1 MLKNSKMK
9 MNKLKKKIE
18 SKNAVEN
25 YTYSIRNT
33 LKDEK
38 VKDKISAEDREK
50 CEKTVEEAVKWLE
63 ANANA
68 ESE

>member
-50 CEKTVEEAVKWLE
+50 CEK
-63 ANANA
+63 NR
-68 ESE
+68 